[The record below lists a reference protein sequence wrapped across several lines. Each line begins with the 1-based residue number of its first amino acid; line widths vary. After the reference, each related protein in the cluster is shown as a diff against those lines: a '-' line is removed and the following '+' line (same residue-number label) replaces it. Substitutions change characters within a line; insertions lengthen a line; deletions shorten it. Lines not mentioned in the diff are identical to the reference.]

1 MAGNYSDLIEKRR
14 KSIYQT
20 AMQSQSGSFASRS
33 TVGLEKKVPG
43 FGVGLGKG
51 LVLDPTED
59 HLAALRGE
67 KELQKGRVDG
77 AYELRKKQL
86 QNKASIEQ
94 AKYMSPQNVWMRS
107 AMSNPDADP
116 FSIAVLNYA
125 DFLRN
130 NPNTVELNQHMAPE
144 IAKQREEETKIL
156 SEWAGEHP
164 VLAAGASI
172 PTSLLSGADFIAR
185 AVELAAIQK
194 TMNTPM
200 TVTDATQ
207 AMRSGA
213 VEGRNA
219 VDKFLYNNALSS
231 ADSLIAGLGGTGGAV
246 LLGLSAA
253 SNTFNDIKA
262 RGGSDSQALIGGA
275 VAGVF
280 EGLFEKLSIG
290 QFDKL
295 KEIPVN
301 GVKSLFANAAKSA
314 FVNAS
319 EETVTEIANI
329 AYDYFAMGDLSQYA
343 YLVRD
348 YEAQY
353 KEQGLSEEEAHKL
366 AEEKAKN
373 ALIAQI
379 IEAGASGALTGL
391 VFSGA
396 GSVIS
401 EISSYQTGRDIL
413 SNGAQRMLVDE
424 ALKGDPKSKSYQ
436 MASTLADAME
446 ANGNTGVNALDIG
459 RLSNMMAYEQQRAA
473 EKASSQER
481 REAFKDSLAGIIRGK
496 KVAQNA
502 AESTSAGE
510 SVTAQASGENAA
522 TGAEANAQRE
532 NEQSSRDTA
541 LAATIR
547 QGQENLAR
555 AEAEKKSDE
564 LTPQQKS
571 FFDSFFG
578 REKTVSESDTVK
590 ETQNMSAAQ
599 NVPHN
604 AGVLEKNV
612 TQVEA
617 EIQEVKAPGF
627 YPNDMFT
634 GTKSEQQY
642 LDNLA
647 KAVGVSMEM
656 TQQDGGNNGWIV
668 NGKVYISSSAED
680 PVRVVAKHEITH
692 RIQEAAGDAY
702 TKYRNLVEQILRERG
717 GLDEKIRAIQEL
729 YASRGQALSREQALD
744 ELAADFAGELLENE
758 DLIRRIANEDRTLAQ
773 RILDAIR
780 DVIRRI
786 KAAFAGA
793 DTSTLD
799 KATRLWEEALQE
811 ANRAYRQG
819 SVESSNSIKY
829 SAAGVKAKTADLDA
843 LSRAEEME
851 SRGVDEKTIFRD
863 TGWIRGK
870 DQRWRFE
877 IDDSGMKYHRAGD
890 ARFRRDHPE
899 YVEHQELTDKMLLGT
914 LTVEEHKRLLELE
927 EVWSRERSRMADRVA
942 KGNATLEDM
951 IDHPALFEAYPDL
964 RDVRVVFGK
973 LNGANGNYDSRY
985 NTITLNETIKHAPQ
999 STLLHEIQH
1008 AIQQVEGFSGGASPE
1023 FWVTKI
1029 KEEQRNAVEAAD
1041 KAVRDIFD
1049 SMPADLKNKVM
1060 AYNRAVID
1068 QDYDKRIEIDQELME
1083 SEYGDLFDAYLQ
1095 ADFDRRLLREQQK
1108 NFDLE
1113 SEAGRRYLN
1122 TAGEIEARETAK
1134 RRNMTAA
1141 QRRES
1146 VPYRGDENTVFAD
1159 GASDSFEYVGKTK
1172 DGRRIYETN
1181 FSNDVS
1187 DAEKIKQFKSRIAT
1201 VFNLG
1206 AVSVRTDLKR
1216 ITVNGDRFTAQKNLY
1231 GDFTRGEET
1240 TEFAAKIN
1248 ALYDMADILESS
1260 VFKGPAEPEESYVTN
1275 KPPKNKAHDGVK
1287 YWYKFNN
1294 NIVVDGIGYEVTF
1307 NIRDK
1312 GKDGQYAYLIEFKE
1326 DGTSGASNTAVT
1338 GLLRST
1344 QTSHK
1349 DTVPQAKKSVKGS
1362 RELQRRI
1369 DELERQNKRLKEQL
1383 KRTDI
1388 PKVRRDVVKR
1398 SAKDLRSMYS
1408 SGIDAD
1414 TLTSRIE
1421 DLYNKI
1427 AKYSGAG
1434 TLQDIKGVPSWKEIE
1449 ADASSI
1455 AYAILAESSANVNSV
1470 AEEYSDFMKELR
1482 GRKISISPDYRADL
1496 ESAGGYEGIRKRNFG
1511 TFTLSKEGTPIDV
1524 VYMELNEQHPELF
1537 PDDIFHPADQLIRLN
1552 DVVEDLKP
1560 VMGNPFEQDLDHTAK
1575 YLAGE
1580 IIERFYDTPNEKP
1593 TAADKMADTY
1603 HRQRIRDRRE
1613 MRAALENQRKAYEE
1627 QAEEL
1632 KRKYESENQDRIERQ
1647 NAAQRRETI
1656 FRHASRLG
1664 KKLLRPTNKQNIP
1677 EELRGVAFELVK
1689 YINLESGFEYDF
1701 TKDAMYQRV
1710 APGSVLGAEK
1720 TSRTLAALNL
1730 KKQLEEAAGNEAISI
1745 DPEMNDYL
1753 QELAGMGNKTL
1764 ADMSK
1769 EELDTVWK
1777 VLQIVEHTISSANEL
1792 HEQGRY
1798 KSVAAMAEAVERN
1811 VEGSAARKSFAGP
1824 VGALDKLVNF
1834 DMLTPETFLHKLG
1847 DAGDELF
1854 RMMRRSEDRQIEII
1868 KNGVEAAQKLVQE
1881 SGVNFEKLDKELHTF
1896 KLAKGE
1902 LTLSTSQIME
1912 LYALM
1917 NRKQAVD
1924 HILKGGL
1931 KSIGTV
1937 KGVVELR
1944 NAQPIHV
1951 NSLDV
1956 AEIIGVLTDKQK
1968 KLMDGLQ
1975 KYLSTTLADYG
1986 NAETMKVYG
1995 YKKFKE
2001 PNYWPIKVSRTEV
2014 SSDPTSKVREK
2025 MIPGYGMTKLTQ
2037 PKAKNPVE
2045 LRSAMDSFS
2054 AHLNQMSTYAA
2065 WLGTNEDIN
2074 RLINFKYM
2082 DNDLEVRDTVKRLL
2096 ESVYGKNGEPYLDN
2110 LLGDIAQGT
2119 KAGRDKA
2126 ITEALTGNWKAAK
2139 VGANLR
2145 VVVQQPTSIFRALD
2159 MLDPKYFAAGGSV
2172 KKGWEKA
2179 KKYSQIAQ
2187 WKDWGYFEINTGRSL
2202 RELVVGTES
2211 AVDKIRNATMWAA
2224 GAADSATWGYLWN
2237 AVENETADLHPEL
2250 AKGSDAFYKATAE
2263 RFGQIIDRTQVV
2275 DSVLH
2280 RTQIMRSS
2288 NALDKMASNF
2298 MGEPSKIYNMVARS
2312 IVDLTNAKT
2321 EVEKNAAIRS
2331 TARTVAALTASFAV
2345 NALAQSLIDGLR
2357 DDDRDKELSE
2367 KFVENYFGIT
2377 GKEETFADAWSNF
2390 WGGNLWQNF
2399 NPFGYLPYVKDV
2411 MSLIQGY
2418 SVDRSDMASVTEII
2432 NAMRQFAKSIIGDGQ
2447 KTVWA
2452 TGFEALAKVADL
2464 LGIPVSNIKRDAVAI
2479 LNTILNELD
2488 LFELQYELD
2497 KIVYSEENA
2506 SGVFFGDIYR
2516 AMNEDVDAYVDIY
2529 EDYYEGL
2536 IDRGMTE
2543 DEAVDKVRDAM
2554 EKKMKDE
2561 IGVKSVKSLPV
2572 RWEPPTENDTADE
2585 KAKKFLQILFDGEN
2599 SGGWMSSLPEEVIES
2614 AREID
2619 TIVDDEGDLK
2629 KQMVVA
2635 NGDWDEWIKELQMKN
2650 LMSEKQFIR
2659 YKAARSAGVS
2669 TKEFVKVL
2677 EIAKEIASQRGAK
2690 NASQKDIKKALNDS
2704 RLTKEQKAAIWN
2716 GYIETGVWK
2725 TKSPW

>member
-1 MAGNYSDLIEKRR
+1 MIANSNKKFGAVSFESAIPNAASTTIVSKPAGQQAWERFKAASAADAYKASTTGQKKWEQFKYDSALKAENERKTMADIDYFDSGSLSSLGIGDIDFNALRKMAYDGKITVNNPGVGKRLTVSWAPGWDAVRYRQEPYAAMTNQRPVKPVGTSTSIQQTNAFGNPSQYAVG
-14 KSIYQT
+14 YPV
-20 AMQSQSGSFASRS
+20 QSQQPGLLEEKMDNATFDAIFAAKTGDTETLQNRLKFFDVAEQKELDGKYFTYRQDPEFDKYVKQGEGADLKKEFSTQWDNIKNDIGYMDKSERDMFYYLLGKYGSNEALSYRLQINDRISSREGKALAENAKDSLLRKLDIAIASGFTENIQGFTQNFFSDDIVPENSWQYANAYTAPELKGAEKVIYGIANQMANMAPMVLTTTIASAMGVPAPI
-33 TVGLEKKVPG
+33 VGLLGSTQIGLSARGNAYASALEEGYDKPRAELYAT
-43 FGVGLGKG
+43 GVGLSEALFQYLLGGISKAGGIAADDLLTKVAAWDNALFRFAGTVAIKG
-51 LVLDPTED
+51 
-59 HLAALRGE
+59 
-67 KELQKGRVDG
+67 G
-77 AYELRKKQL
+77 AEAIEENL
-86 QNKASIEQ
+86 QNFFEPLLRTMIFEEEYDVPTWEEILYTSLISFVTANLMESTETADITAHGAGSNVSKSESAKEMAQRLINASIE
-94 AKYMSPQNVWMRS
+94 K
-107 AMSNPDADP
+107 
-116 FSIAVLNYA
+116 
-125 DFLRN
+125 
-130 NPNTVELNQHMAPE
+130 
-144 IAKQREEETKIL
+144 
-156 SEWAGEHP
+156 
-164 VLAAGASI
+164 
-172 PTSLLSGADFIAR
+172 
-185 AVELAAIQK
+185 
-194 TMNTPM
+194 
-200 TVTDATQ
+200 VT
-207 AMRSGA
+207 
-213 VEGRNA
+213 
-219 VDKFLYNNALSS
+219 
-231 ADSLIAGLGGTGGAV
+231 
-246 LLGLSAA
+246 
-253 SNTFNDIKA
+253 
-262 RGGSDSQALIGGA
+262 
-275 VAGVF
+275 
-280 EGLFEKLSIG
+280 
-290 QFDKL
+290 
-295 KEIPVN
+295 
-301 GVKSLFANAAKSA
+301 
-314 FVNAS
+314 
-319 EETVTEIANI
+319 
-329 AYDYFAMGDLSQYA
+329 
-343 YLVRD
+343 
-348 YEAQY
+348 
-353 KEQGLSEEEAHKL
+353 
-366 AEEKAKN
+366 
-373 ALIAQI
+373 
-379 IEAGASGALTGL
+379 
-391 VFSGA
+391 
-396 GSVIS
+396 
-401 EISSYQTGRDIL
+401 
-413 SNGAQRMLVDE
+413 
-424 ALKGDPKSKSYQ
+424 
-436 MASTLADAME
+436 
-446 ANGNTGVNALDIG
+446 
-459 RLSNMMAYEQQRAA
+459 
-473 EKASSQER
+473 
-481 REAFKDSLAGIIRGK
+481 GK
-496 KVAQNA
+496 KRAQSAQNA
-502 AESTSAGE
+502 AESVSAEKGVVAQE
-510 SVTAQASGENAA
+510 SPANVT
-522 TGAEANAQRE
+522 TGAGASSTGVNS
-532 NEQSSRDTA
+532 QSARDEA

-578 REKTVSESDTVK
+578 REKTVSESDTAK
-590 ETQNMSAAQ
+590 KSQNMSEVQEDSGTSEIIQPEPVQKVTAAPK
-599 NVPHN
+599 VDTP
-604 AGVLEKNV
+604 EKNV
-612 TQVEA
+612 PQVET

-627 YPNDMFT
+627 YSNDLFT

-656 TQQDGGNNGWIV
+656 TRQDNGNNGWIV
-668 NGKVYISSSAED
+668 NGKVYISASAED

-692 RIQEAAGDAY
+692 RIQQAAPDAY
-702 TKYRNLVEQILRERG
+702 IKYRGFVEQTLRQRG
-717 GLDEKIRAIQEL
+717 GLDAKIRAIQEL
-729 YASRGQALSREQALD
+729 YASRGQTLSREQALD

-758 DLIRRIANEDRTLAQ
+758 DLIRKIAHQDRNLAQ

-780 DVIRRI
+780 DVLRRI
-786 KAAFAGA
+786 KTVFSDAE
-793 DTSTLD
+793 TKTLD
-799 KATRLWEEALQE
+799 RAAHLWEDALREASYAYKRGNIETSSEKRYSVKHTKDNRPYVDVDVDQHLFKGLTTAEMQDAAKKIIKDRFKGQVIGAEYTAFVNKTSAEHFAYPASRRMDESVKRDKMQTATELDNLLRASRYRENVIPEEGKHPE
-811 ANRAYRQG
+811 ATGGLDKLDVMYRVGPRAY
-819 SVESSNSIKY
+819 E
-829 SAAGVKAKTADLDA
+829 
-843 LSRAEEME
+843 AEITVLVTD
-851 SRGVDEKTIFRD
+851 RG
-863 TGWIRGK
+863 
-870 DQRWRFE
+870 
-877 IDDSGMKYHRAGD
+877 
-890 ARFRRDHPE
+890 
-899 YVEHQELTDKMLLGT
+899 
-914 LTVEEHKRLLELE
+914 
-927 EVWSRERSRMADRVA
+927 RVFY
-942 KGNATLEDM
+942 DM
-951 IDHPALFEAYPDL
+951 
-964 RDVRVVFGK
+964 
-973 LNGANGNYDSRY
+973 
-985 NTITLNETIKHAPQ
+985 
-999 STLLHEIQH
+999 
-1008 AIQQVEGFSGGASPE
+1008 
-1023 FWVTKI
+1023 TKI
-1029 KEEQRNAVEAAD
+1029 KDITNREIGQIPGLGNAETED
-1041 KAVRDIFD
+1041 DI
-1049 SMPADLKNKVM
+1049 
-1060 AYNRAVID
+1060 
-1068 QDYDKRIEIDQELME
+1068 YD
-1083 SEYGDLFDAYLQ
+1083 
-1095 ADFDRRLLREQQK
+1095 
-1108 NFDLE
+1108 
-1113 SEAGRRYLN
+1113 
-1122 TAGEIEARETAK
+1122 
-1134 RRNMTAA
+1134 
-1141 QRRES
+1141 
-1146 VPYRGDENTVFAD
+1146 
-1159 GASDSFEYVGKTK
+1159 
-1172 DGRRIYETN
+1172 
-1181 FSNDVS
+1181 
-1187 DAEKIKQFKSRIAT
+1187 
-1201 VFNLG
+1201 
-1206 AVSVRTDLKR
+1206 
-1216 ITVNGDRFTAQKNLY
+1216 
-1231 GDFTRGEET
+1231 
-1240 TEFAAKIN
+1240 
-1248 ALYDMADILESS
+1248 
-1260 VFKGPAEPEESYVTN
+1260 
-1275 KPPKNKAHDGVK
+1275 
-1287 YWYKFNN
+1287 
-1294 NIVVDGIGYEVTF
+1294 
-1307 NIRDK
+1307 
-1312 GKDGQYAYLIEFKE
+1312 
-1326 DGTSGASNTAVT
+1326 
-1338 GLLRST
+1338 
-1344 QTSHK
+1344 
-1349 DTVPQAKKSVKGS
+1349 DTVSQERRSVKGS

-1369 DELERQNKRLKEQL
+1369 DALERQNKRLKEQL
-1383 KRTDI
+1383 KRTDV

-1398 SAKDLRSMYS
+1398 SAKDLRTMYS

-1434 TLQDIKGVPSWKEIE
+1434 TLQDVKGVPLWSEIKAE
-1449 ADASSI
+1449 ASSI
-1455 AYAILAESSANVNSV
+1455 AYAILADSSANTNTM
-1470 AEEYSDFMKELR
+1470 AEEYSALKKELR
-1482 GRKISISPDYRADL
+1482 GRKISISEEYRSDL
-1496 ESAGGYEGIRKRNFG
+1496 ESAGGYDGIRKQNFG
-1511 TFTLSKEGTPIDV
+1511 TFTLSKDGTPIDI
-1524 VYMELNEQHPELF
+1524 VYMELNEKYPELF
-1537 PDDIFHPADQLIRLN
+1537 PDDIFHPADQLIRLS

-1560 VMGNPFEQDLDHTAK
+1560 IMGNPFEQDLDNTAE

-1593 TAADKMADTY
+1593 TAADKMADAY

-1632 KRKYESENQDRIERQ
+1632 KRKYESENQNRIERQ

-1664 KKLLRPTNKQNIP
+1664 KKLLRPTNNQHIP

-1710 APGSVLGAEK
+1710 VPGSVSFPVK

-1753 QELAGMGNKTL
+1753 QELAEMGNKTL

-1769 EELDTVWK
+1769 DELDTVWK

-1811 VEGSAARKSFAGP
+1811 VEGSTARRSFVGP

-1881 SGVNFEKLDKELHTF
+1881 SGVNFKKLDKELHTF
-1896 KLAKGE
+1896 ELAKGE

-1931 KSIGTV
+1931 KSIGV
-1937 KGVVELR
+1937 AKGVVELR
-1944 NAQPIHV
+1944 NSQPIHV
-1951 NSLDV
+1951 NSNDV
-1956 AEIIGVLTDKQK
+1956 AEIVSVLTDNQK

-2001 PNYWPIKVSRTEV
+2001 PHYWPIKVARTEV
-2014 SSDPTSKVREK
+2014 ASDPTSKVREK

-2045 LRSAMDSFS
+2045 LRSAMDSFA

-2074 RLINFKYM
+2074 RLINFKYLGS
-2082 DNDLEVRDTVKRLL
+2082 DLEVRDTAKRMI
-2096 ESVYGKNGEPYLDN
+2096 ETVYGKNGEAYLDN

-2250 AKGSDAFYKATAE
+2250 SKGSDAFYKATAE

-2321 EVEKNAAIRS
+2321 EVEKKAAIRS

-2357 DDDRDKELSE
+2357 DDDRDKKLSE

-2377 GKEETFADAWSNF
+2377 GEEENFADAWSNF

-2432 NAMRQFAKSIIGDGQ
+2432 NAMRQFAKSIAGDGQ

-2585 KAKKFLQILFDGEN
+2585 KAKKFLQLLFDGEG
-2599 SGGWMSSLPEEVIES
+2599 SGGWASQFPKKVIEAS
-2614 AREID
+2614 KEID
-2619 TIVDDEGDLK
+2619 VVVGDDKSIQKWL
-2629 KQMVVA
+2629 VVA
-2635 NGDWDEWIKELQMKN
+2635 NGDWDEWIKELQLKS
-2650 LMSEKQFIR
+2650 LMGDSEYSR
-2659 YKAARSAGVS
+2659 YMSARNERIS
-2669 TKEFVKVL
+2669 TEAYIKVL
-2677 EIAKEIASQRGAK
+2677 ARAKEIANERGAK
-2690 NASQKDIKKALNDS
+2690 SVSQGDLKAALNES
-2704 RLTKEQKAAIWN
+2704 KLTKAQKRAIWN
-2716 GYIETGVWK
+2716 SYGWK
-2725 TKSPW
+2725 TESPW